1 MDMDFHGEIW
11 ERLKQSI
18 WPTTLEILIDIQ
30 PLSASFLGHFNFW
43 SFIKLKII
51 NYKNSV

>member
-1 MDMDFHGEIW
+1 MDMDFHGETW

-30 PLSASFLGHFNFW
+30 PLSASFLGYFN
-43 SFIKLKII
+43 FIKLKII